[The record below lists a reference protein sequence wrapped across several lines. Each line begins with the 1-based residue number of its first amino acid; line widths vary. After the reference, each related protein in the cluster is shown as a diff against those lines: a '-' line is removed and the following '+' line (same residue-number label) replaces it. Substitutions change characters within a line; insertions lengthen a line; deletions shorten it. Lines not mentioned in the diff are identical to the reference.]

1 MLGKQ
6 NSKSEDICVQ
16 ISMTILD
23 KVERINITPKL
34 SIYNRTYYNKY
45 KFNRRVR
52 SATKEIEKEIKKSLI
67 W

>member
-1 MLGKQ
+1 
-6 NSKSEDICVQ
+6 
-16 ISMTILD
+16 MTILD